1 MENFLK
7 TLGVVVLFI
16 VAVLVLL
23 SFTQSDF
30 VQRIRFQTYSNCVGE
45 LSTSMSYSA
54 DLDPDAFD
62 YYQKVGGP
70 ENAAEIRCKHLFD
83 VY

>member
-1 MENFLK
+1 
-7 TLGVVVLFI
+7 
-16 VAVLVLL
+16 
-23 SFTQSDF
+23 
-30 VQRIRFQTYSNCVGE
+30 
-45 LSTSMSYSA
+45 MSYSA